1 MRRDTKLVPIKK
13 MKVGDKFHNLRHPGG
28 SQMASFEIVEICG
41 AYCKIKVYDREETYS
56 TEGLFAEVPL
66 SDEEFK
72 AKYKDGAAIIIE
84 KLRNKISLTNENI
97 GMHEMWNSWIC
108 TDPYEF
114 AAECEKNDIELIG
127 WFELGDNA
135 REFCGGVMLDIGIV
149 AKYNDGNTRF
159 WCHSR
164 KDWIVKMIEEWE
176 KEITLQ

>member
-1 MRRDTKLVPIKK
+1 MRDTKLVPIKK
-13 MKVGDKFHNLRHPGG
+13 MKVGDKFHNLKYLGG
-28 SQMASFEIVEICG
+28 SRMASFEIVEICG
-41 AYCKIKVYDREETYS
+41 AYCKIKIYDREETYS

-72 AKYKDGAAIIIE
+72 AKYKDGAAVIIE
-84 KLRNKISLTNENI
+84 KLRNEISLTNENI
-97 GMHEMWNSWIC
+97 GMHEMWNSWIG

-135 REFCGGVMLDIGIV
+135 REFCGGTMLDIGIV

-159 WCHSR
+159 WCHSH

-176 KEITLQ
+176 EEHQ